1 MSEKQELKSLH
12 TLERAWRRH
21 INTQILRRLRLLA
34 IKLFTPA
41 VLEVAEVANN
51 FRTCDMLT

>member
-12 TLERAWRRH
+12 TLEQAWRRH

-34 IKLFTPA
+34 IKLFTLA